1 MVISGGTALG
11 KDDINQMIKDA
22 EAHAEED
29 RRKRDEAEVRN
40 TADTLVYQTENLL
53 KEQGDKVPE
62 ADRNK
67 IEDALKALKDALAGP
82 DVDAVRQAHEG
93 LLSASQE
100 FTKRLY
106 ENVQAQQ
113 AASGGAAGGSG
124 ASSQPSDD
132 EVADAEIIDDDQ
144 QSA

>member
-1 MVISGGTALG
+1 MVR
-11 KDDINQMIKDA
+11 DA

-29 RRKRDEAEVRN
+29 RRKREEAEVRN

-62 ADRNK
+62 GDRAK
-67 IEDALKALKDALAGP
+67 IEDALKALKDALAGS
-82 DVDAVRQAHEG
+82 DVEAVRTAHEC

-100 FTKRLY
+100 FTRRLY

-113 AASGGAAGGSG
+113 AAGGGASG
-124 ASSQPSDD
+124 PGTESQPSDD
-132 EVADAEIIDDDQ
+132 EVADAEIIDDE